1 MSEHRSV
8 QVHGR
13 TRFARVHRPGRGLPI
28 VGRLAVDDNGLRYYL
43 PRGFSGFVLLSE
55 TGRMVYWTGRVA
67 IGLRA

>member
-13 TRFARVHRPGRGLPI
+13 HRFARVHRPGQGLPI
-28 VGRLAVDDNGLRYYL
+28 IGRLAVDDHGLRYYL
-43 PRGFSGFVLLSE
+43 PKDFRGLVLLSE